1 MSPKNLNLPIAE
13 ELCKY
18 LNELYPWL
26 QDETKQLVQNLASKG
41 ISEKD
46 WEKYLQNAV
55 TGPKQERSN
64 D

>member
-26 QDETKQLVQNLASKG
+26 QDETKQLVQNLASKV

-46 WEKYLQNAV
+46 WEKYLQNAD
-55 TGPKQERSN
+55 TRPKQERSN